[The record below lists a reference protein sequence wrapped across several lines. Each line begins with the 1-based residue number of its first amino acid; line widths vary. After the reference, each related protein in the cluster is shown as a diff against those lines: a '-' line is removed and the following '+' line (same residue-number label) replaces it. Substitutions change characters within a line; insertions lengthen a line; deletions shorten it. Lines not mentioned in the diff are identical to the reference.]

1 MAVVGNNPL
10 EMGYTDAWIQESLLP
25 WILKL
30 DKMILPPWILA
41 MFSLQSLQIQGQEID
56 KYLLVAWNEIVLQ
69 KEL

>member
-1 MAVVGNNPL
+1 
-10 EMGYTDAWIQESLLP
+10 MGYTDAWIQGNLLL

-30 DKMILPPWILA
+30 DKMIPPPWILA
-41 MFSLQSLQIQGQEID
+41 MFSLQNLQIQDQEID